1 MERLEALSKEN
12 KDFQINFSDEW
23 ITKGGGQ
30 IIDMITIENISDY
43 KTIEKYD
50 KEIQNAVESWM
61 NFLENEERLLKSRT
75 KKSS

>member
-1 MERLEALSKEN
+1 LERLEALSKEN